1 LRKQPELAKFMR
13 AYAEAI
19 HLFLTNPER
28 ITQVIT
34 KNTQVVDREVL
45 AYSID
50 SEAKAMEKTLQ
61 VDQKGLELILEFIAK
76 TVPQAASAKVE
87 DFYDPRF
94 ANELRNSGF
103 LKQLWGNKF

>member
-1 LRKQPELAKFMR
+1 MR

-19 HLFLTNPER
+19 HSFLTNPEG

-34 KNTQVVDREVL
+34 KYTQVADREVL

-76 TVPQAASAKVE
+76 TVPQAASGKVE

-103 LKQLWGNKF
+103 LKQLWGDKL